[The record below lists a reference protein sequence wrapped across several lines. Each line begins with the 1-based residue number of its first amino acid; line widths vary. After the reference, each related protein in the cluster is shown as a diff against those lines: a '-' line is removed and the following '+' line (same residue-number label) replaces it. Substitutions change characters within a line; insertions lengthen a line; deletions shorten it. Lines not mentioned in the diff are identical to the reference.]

1 MIVSHENFNL
11 IRHESIKMIIEFDRK
26 ILTSRLIIKKIILG
40 LKEYYYLV
48 VYDLL

>member
-26 ILTSRLIIKKIILG
+26 IVRLIIKKIILG

>member
-11 IRHESIKMIIEFDRK
+11 IWHESIKMIIEFARK
-26 ILTSRLIIKKIILG
+26 IVRLIIKKIILD